1 MKRYLVLLVVVILA
15 AGVFLFEEQH
25 RAATVAHHIAN
36 LIAPPKSEA
45 PRLESSPVAQGNN
58 FADYTDLW
66 GNPWKNNTDP
76 DFVYSSLAF
85 QKDLATPALDKIL
98 ARPDLKTE
106 PVLTVQDREAAFAIF
121 SAAGFRLTFNLKPV
135 YATPDALDP
144 SHLMPSHIDPGIG
157 GSFSF

>member
-1 MKRYLVLLVVVILA
+1 MNRYLVLLVVIILA

-25 RAATVAHHIAN
+25 RAASITHHIVN
-36 LIAPPKSEA
+36 RIAPPESEA

-58 FADYTDLW
+58 FADYADLW
-66 GNPWKNNTDP
+66 GNPWTKNSDP
-76 DFVYSSLAF
+76 DFFYSSIAF
-85 QKDLATPALDKIL
+85 QKDLAATASDKIL
-98 ARPDLKTE
+98 ARPDVKTE

-135 YATPDALDP
+135 YGTSDALDP